1 MLVGQ
6 GLVVVDVYP
15 NIARARVG
23 LGARRVVGT
32 EAAAVG
38 APAAPARRWRTVH
51 RTPVARVGEYHIT
64 NAGFSDVTTVASHDS
79 ASTSITPP
87 ADSRLASKYACVVR
101 SNITS
106 NVQREG
112 IRCWQP
118 LIQMMVLTRR
128 AAEKAYERF
137 AETDYC
143 SKLMRSCCAGGV

>member
-1 MLVGQ
+1 M
-6 GLVVVDVYP
+6 
-15 NIARARVG
+15 
-23 LGARRVVGT
+23 
-32 EAAAVG
+32 
-38 APAAPARRWRTVH
+38 
-51 RTPVARVGEYHIT
+51 T
-64 NAGFSDVTTVASHDS
+64 NAGFSDATTVVSHDS

-118 LIQMMVLTRR
+118 LIQMMVVTRR
-128 AAEKAYERF
+128 AAEKAYERL

-143 SKLMRSCCAGGV
+143 SKLMRSCCAGGVGLLSADCQFLVCYRTLAPPGKLEWH